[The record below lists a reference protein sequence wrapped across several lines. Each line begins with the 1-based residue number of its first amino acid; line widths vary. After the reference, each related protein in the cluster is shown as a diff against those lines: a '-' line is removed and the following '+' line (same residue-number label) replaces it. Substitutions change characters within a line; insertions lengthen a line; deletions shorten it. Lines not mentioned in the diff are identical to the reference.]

1 MIYTEEDLEQAYS
14 MGYNEAVDDVNAYI
28 EQESMEFSL
37 DESYDEDYS
46 AVEDAIMNETKSWKK
61 KEHNQAIMRDTLRLA
76 NKYGIKDKD
85 GKYVAMKKSFGNDG
99 RHTDG
104 LNRGWKKYE
113 SDKDNGKFKERANDG
128 RITKDGKIQTYVHPK
143 V

>member
-1 MIYTEEDLEQAYS
+1 MIYTEEDLEQAYTI
-14 MGYNEAVDDVNAYI
+14 GYNEAVDDVNAYI
-28 EQESMEFSL
+28 ESC
-37 DESYDEDYS
+37 DEEYDEDYS
-46 AVEDAIMNETKSWKK
+46 AVEAAIMNETKSWKK

-85 GKYVAMKKSFGNDG
+85 GKYVAMEKSFGNDG
-99 RHTDG
+99 RHIDG

-128 RITKDGKIQTYVHPK
+128 RVTKDGKIQTYVHPK

>member
-1 MIYTEEDLEQAYS
+1 
-14 MGYNEAVDDVNAYI
+14 
-28 EQESMEFSL
+28 
-37 DESYDEDYS
+37 
-46 AVEDAIMNETKSWKK
+46 
-61 KEHNQAIMRDTLRLA
+61 MRDTLRLA

-85 GKYVAMKKSFGNDG
+85 GKYVAMEKSFGNDG

-128 RITKDGKIQTYVHPK
+128 RVTKDGKIQTYVHPK

>member
-1 MIYTEEDLEQAYS
+1 MEANTMIYTEEDLKQAYA

-28 EQESMEFSL
+28 ESC
-37 DESYDEDYS
+37 DEEYDEDYS
-46 AVEDAIMNETKSWKK
+46 AVEAAIMNETKSWKK

-128 RITKDGKIQTYVHPK
+128 RVTKDGKIQTYAHPK

>member
-1 MIYTEEDLEQAYS
+1 MIYTEEDLKQAYA

-28 EQESMEFSL
+28 ESC
-37 DESYDEDYS
+37 DEEYDEDYS
-46 AVEDAIMNETKSWKK
+46 AVEAAIMNETKSWKK

-128 RITKDGKIQTYVHPK
+128 RVTKDGKIQTYAHPK